1 MADLTIT
8 AASVVPGSGYSR
20 SVGIAGEAITAG
32 QAVYLDSTSG
42 KWMKA
47 DANATG
53 KKSVGGI
60 ALTGSSL
67 NQPIVVL
74 TAGDITIGA
83 TVEPG
88 TAYCLSNTAGG
99 ICPQADL
106 TTGDDVV
113 VIGIGKSATVIAV
126 DVQTP
131 GVTL

>member
-1 MADLTIT
+1 MTDLTIT
-8 AASVVPGSGYSR
+8 AANVVPGSGYSR
-20 SVGIAGEAITAG
+20 AVGIAGEAITAG
-32 QAVYLDSTSG
+32 QSVFLDSSTG

-60 ALTGSSL
+60 ALTGSAL

-113 VIGIGKSATVIAV
+113 LIGLGKSATVITVAI
-126 DVQTP
+126 QAP